1 MQKWRYML
9 GVVLGIALSGMLYA
23 GTTGKIVGKV
33 VDKQTGDPLP
43 GAGVIILETGQ
54 GTATDIDGSYILLN
68 VRPGTYTL
76 KASYIGYRDQIVK
89 GVEVKADLT
98 TEVNFYLSPA
108 ALVESTV
115 VVKSTRKLVEK
126 TATTTER
133 RMSSREIENLPYTDF
148 QAAINMQA
156 GVTGVNIIRGGRT
169 DEVAYYI
176 DGMQVTSPIFGSY
189 YSNLNTSAIQ
199 EMSLLTGGFN
209 AEYGQALSGV
219 INVVTKEGG
228 PKYEG
233 TFSYR
238 TDAPMP
244 TSLNFG
250 QHFLEISQ
258 GGPVPGL
265 KKYLRY
271 FISGYGHIRKG
282 ARAFNYQ
289 PEYPI
294 VSAYE
299 NGTDEFRAFVD
310 TAEVW
315 WYDSTVPYLPRYYH
329 QLLDTARYWQN
340 WYKEHPYMLPHT
352 GEQEY
357 RLQGKI
363 TVLPAKNMKVL
374 LSGFLSRDQWD
385 SYFYS
390 GDQRFKYREFRNR
403 SSLRRQNQITLT
415 VNHIIKNNLFYT
427 LNLGRFYEFYKYGI
441 KDPNYESKRKN
452 AFLEGF
458 FKDYRFIPCLP
469 ATPQHPEYYYRYVY
483 SPNNPWGIGDQSY
496 VNFVGV
502 GDYRVYHE
510 QATVTNSFKWDL
522 TWQATKHHEFKT
534 GIEIRAHE
542 LRYYHNSL
550 PWDPNPFLSYFGDS
564 VYNKRFLSALKPVK
578 PLQGAYYIQDKME
591 FEGLVVN
598 AGLRFDYVNPN
609 YRYYIDVSQLKPDSL
624 LQINPK
630 EVEPMKTK
638 PKYQLSPRLGI
649 SHPITERQV
658 LHFAYGYFF
667 QTPPLI
673 YFYDATNNTPIQL
686 AQRGNNIVGNPN
698 LNAEKEI
705 AYEAGVS
712 TQIGQYSA
720 FDITAFYK
728 DIYRWVG
735 TREVLAAPN
744 PFYIYVNA
752 DYGNVKGLEFTY
764 QYSAPR
770 LSYRIA
776 YTLQYAEGTA
786 SDPFESYINSYYAFW
801 GIDPRTGQPLPV
813 PHNTMPLS
821 YDIRHTV
828 NVQLS
833 YTTPKNV
840 GPAGIFGNMTMS
852 LIHRSHSGTP
862 YTRRDLRGN
871 IIGNPNGARLPW
883 SHSTDFTLA
892 KRINIKGL
900 HLRLSL
906 EAFNIFNRKN
916 VLSVYSATGE
926 PDNSGVIEAITEQM
940 FGTDTLRIGDIG
952 YNPLRDINGDG
963 ELTPHE
969 MYESYIRA
977 RKDYEINPGNFGSP
991 RAIRFGIALEF

>member
-1 MQKWRYML
+1 MLKWRYMVS
-9 GVVLGIALSGMLYA
+9 VVLGIAFTGMLYA

-33 VDKQTGDPLP
+33 VDKQTGEALP
-43 GAGVIILETGQ
+43 GAGVIIQETGQ
-54 GTATDIDGSYILLN
+54 GTATDIDGSYVILN

-76 KASYIGYRDQIVK
+76 KASYIGYRDQIVE

-98 TEVNFYLSPA
+98 TEVNFYLSPS

-133 RMSSREIENLPYTDF
+133 RMSSRDIENLPYTDF

-176 DGMQVTSPIFGSY
+176 DGMQVTSPIYGSY

-199 EMSLLTGGFN
+199 EMSLITGGFN

-233 TFSYR
+233 SFSVR
-238 TDAPMP
+238 TD
-244 TSLNFG
+244 
-250 QHFLEISQ
+250 EILPQKDSRGETYIEFSQ
-258 GGPVPGL
+258 GGPIPGL

-271 FISGYGHIRKG
+271 FISGYGHYRDG
-282 ARAFNYQ
+282 RRAFNYQ
-289 PEYPI
+289 PEFPI

-315 WYDSTVPYLPRYYH
+315 WYDSTVPYLPRYYKD
-329 QLLDTARYWQN
+329 LLDTARYWQN
-340 WYKEHPYMLPHT
+340 WYNDHPYMLPHT

-357 RLQGKI
+357 RLQGKLSI
-363 TVLPAKNMKVL
+363 LPAKNIKVL
-374 LSGFLSRDQWD
+374 LSGFVSRDQWD
-385 SYFYS
+385 SY
-390 GDQRFKYREFRNR
+390 DQNFKYRLFRYR
-403 SSLRRQNQITLT
+403 SSLRRQNQVTFTL
-415 VNHIIKNNLFYT
+415 NHIVKNNLFYT
-427 LNLGRFYEFYKYGI
+427 LNLGRFYEFYMFGI
-441 KDPNYESKRKN
+441 KDPDYESSRTESFMN
-452 AFLEGF
+452 GL
-458 FKDYRFIPCLP
+458 FKDYRFIPCAAYNP
-469 ATPQHPEYYYRYVY
+469 GDPTTYSYYFPYYYHY
-483 SPNNPWGIGDQSY
+483 NNPWGIGDQSY
-496 VNFVGV
+496 VRFVGE
-502 GDYRVYHE
+502 GDYRVYHA
-510 QATVTNSFKWDL
+510 QSTITNSAKWDL

-534 GIEIRAHE
+534 GFEIRAHE
-542 LRYYHNSL
+542 LKFYHNSL

-564 VYNKRFLSALKPVK
+564 VYNARYLAALEPVK
-578 PLQGAYYIQDKME
+578 PVQGAYYIQDKME

-609 YRYYIDVSQLKPDSL
+609 YHYYINVSDIRPDSL
-624 LQINPK
+624 LQIDPST
-630 EVEPMKTK
+630 VEPIKTE
-638 PKYQLSPRLGI
+638 PKYQISPRLGI

-673 YFYDATNNTPIQL
+673 YFYDGTNNTPIQL

-698 LNAEKEI
+698 LNAEKQI

-720 FDITAFYK
+720 FDVTAFYK

-752 DYGNVKGLEFTY
+752 DYGNVKGMEFTY

-770 LSYRIA
+770 LSYRLA

-786 SDPFESYINSYYAFW
+786 SDPFESYLNSYYQFW
-801 GIDPRTGQPLPV
+801 GLDPRTGQPLPV

-821 YDIRHTV
+821 YDIRHTINAQV
-828 NVQLS
+828 S
-833 YTTPKNV
+833 YTTPKGL
-840 GPAGIFGNMTMS
+840 GPAGFLGDITLT
-852 LIHRSHSGTP
+852 LIQRSHSGTP
-862 YTRRDLRGN
+862 YTKRDLRGN
-871 IIGNPNGARLPW
+871 VIGNPNGARTPW
-883 SHSTDFTLA
+883 IHRTDLTVM
-892 KRINIKGL
+892 KRVKLKGL
-900 HLRLSL
+900 TFRLSL
-906 EAFNIFNRKN
+906 EAFNIFNTKN
-916 VLSVYSATGE
+916 VYSVYSATGE
-926 PDNSGVIEAITEQM
+926 PDNSGAIAGLREQM
-940 FGTDTLRIGDIG
+940 FGVDTFRIGDIG

-963 ELTPHE
+963 MLTPHE
-969 MYESYIRA
+969 MYESYIKA
-977 RKDYEINPGNFGSP
+977 LKDFEYDPDNFGAP

>member
-1 MQKWRYML
+1 MHKWRYML
-9 GVVLGIALSGMLYA
+9 GVVLGIALSGVLYA

-33 VDKQTGDPLP
+33 VDKQTGEPLP
-43 GAGVIILETGQ
+43 GAGVIIQETGQ

-76 KASYIGYRDQIVK
+76 KASYIGYRDQVVE

-133 RMSSREIENLPYTDF
+133 RMSSRDIENLPYTDF

-199 EMSLLTGGFN
+199 EMSLITGGFN

-233 TFSYR
+233 SFTYR
-238 TDAPMP
+238 TDAIMP
-244 TSLNFG
+244 TSLNYG
-250 QHFLEISQ
+250 QHFLDISQ
-258 GGPVPGL
+258 GGPIPGL

-271 FISGYGHIRKG
+271 FISGYAHVRDGR
-282 ARAFNYQ
+282 RAYNYQ

-299 NGTDEFRAFVD
+299 NGTDEFRAFID

-315 WYDSTVPYLPRYYH
+315 WYDSTVPYLPRYYRE
-329 QLLDTARYWQN
+329 LLDTARYWQK
-340 WYKEHPYMLPHT
+340 WYKDHSYMLPHT

-357 RLQGKI
+357 RLQGKL
-363 TVLPAKNMKVL
+363 TFLPAKNVKVL
-374 LSGFLSRDQWD
+374 LSGFISRDQWD
-385 SYFYS
+385 SY
-390 GDQRFKYREFRNR
+390 DQMYKYRLFRYR
-403 SSLRRQNQITLT
+403 SSLRRQNQVTLT
-415 VNHIIKNNLFYT
+415 VNHILKNNLFYT
-427 LNLGRFYEFYKYGI
+427 LNIGRFYEYFRYGI
-441 KDPNYESKRKN
+441 KDPNYEQERSKD
-452 AFLEGF
+452 F
-458 FKDYRFIPCLP
+458 FSNFIKDYRFIPCAA
-469 ATPQHPEYYYRYVY
+469 ATPEHPEYYYRYSY
-483 SPNNPWGIGDQSY
+483 TPNNPWGIADQSY
-496 VNFVGV
+496 VNFRGV
-502 GDYRVYHE
+502 GDYRVYHG
-510 QATVTNSFKWDL
+510 QSTITNSFKWDL

-534 GIEIRAHE
+534 GVEIRAHE
-542 LRYYHNSL
+542 LKYYNNSL

-564 VYNKRFLSALKPVK
+564 VYTGRGLAALEPVK
-578 PLQGAYYIQDKME
+578 PIQGAYYIQDKME

-598 AGLRFDYVNPN
+598 AGLRFDYVNPK
-609 YRYYIDVSQLKPDSL
+609 YHYYIDASQIKPDSL
-624 LQINPK
+624 LQIDPSTA
-630 EVEPMKTK
+630 EPIATK

-667 QTPPLI
+667 QTPPLL
-673 YFYDATNNTPIQL
+673 YFYDGTNNTPIQL

-698 LNAEKEI
+698 LNAEKQI

-720 FDITAFYK
+720 FDVTAFYK

-744 PFYIYVNA
+744 PFYMYVNA
-752 DYGNVKGLEFTY
+752 DYGNVKGLELTY

-770 LSYRIA
+770 LSYRLA

-786 SDPFESYINSYYAFW
+786 SDPFESYLNSYYGFY
-801 GIDPRTGQPLPV
+801 GLDPRTGQPLPV
-813 PHNTMPLS
+813 PHNTIPLS
-821 YDIRHTV
+821 YDIRHTINAQV
-828 NVQLS
+828 S
-833 YTTPKNV
+833 YTTPHNF
-840 GPAGIFGNMTMS
+840 GPAGIFGDLTMS
-852 LIHRSHSGTP
+852 LIQRSHSGTP
-862 YTRRDLRGN
+862 YTRRDARGN
-871 IIGNPNGARLPW
+871 IIGNVNSERIPW
-883 SHSTDFTLA
+883 FHRTDLTLS
-892 KRINIKGL
+892 KRVKVKGL
-900 HLRLSL
+900 RFRLSL
-906 EAFNIFNRKN
+906 EVFNLFNKKN
-916 VLSVYSATGE
+916 VLSVYSTTGL
-926 PDNSGVIEAITEQM
+926 PDRSVAREVITESM
-940 FGTDTLRIGDIG
+940 FGQDTLRIGDIG
-952 YNPLRDINGDG
+952 YNPLRDLNGDG

-969 MYESYIRA
+969 MYESYLKA
-977 RKDYEINPGNFGSP
+977 LADYEDNPDNYGAP
-991 RAIRFGIALEF
+991 RAVRLGIALEF